1 MHNFLRPASTSQPAA
16 TAVASSSTSQPA
28 PTAVA
33 SATASVPHREQ
44 TDMSAFVGGKESLT
58 AEVLWALKVVCAHYS
73 CKSCENISAL
83 FMRMFPDSAI
93 AQKFSCGERKCAYL
107 ACFGI
112 APFFQQQLVQYVKQL
127 DGYVL
132 MFDES
137 ANKTTQTKQMDIH
150 LRFWQYDHVTSR
162 YLSST
167 FLGHSSATDMLQK
180 ISTCLTDNS
189 VSMSKVVPLS
199 MDGPNVNLK
208 LHALMD
214 EELCSETEGAPALL
228 SVGSCGTMP
237 SRQVLRLL
245 NGELRTSYRCS
256 TGSSL
261 IRQLE
266 ERISLK

>member
-28 PTAVA
+28 PTTVA

-73 CKSCENISAL
+73 YKSCENISAL

-180 ISTCLTDNS
+180 ITTCLTGNS
-189 VSMSKVVPLS
+189 VSVSKFV
-199 MDGPNVNLK
+199 
-208 LHALMD
+208 
-214 EELCSETEGAPALL
+214 
-228 SVGSCGTMP
+228 
-237 SRQVLRLL
+237 
-245 NGELRTSYRCS
+245 
-256 TGSSL
+256 
-261 IRQLE
+261 
-266 ERISLK
+266 